1 MANYFEELN
10 SVDLTGKIEKKNG
23 LSYVAWAYAW
33 GEVKK
38 KHPDATYKIY
48 KNEQGWNYHTDGR
61 TCWVETGVT
70 ANNIEHIEHL
80 AIMDFKNK
88 SIPLDNVTSMDVTKS
103 IQRALT
109 KACARHGL
117 GLYVYA
123 GEDLPEDTDKHS
135 PNINQP
141 SKLTLE
147 EQIANCTTE
156 DELSALYN
164 ANKVLITS
172 SDSLLTKMAEKGKK
186 LRQVA

>member
-10 SVDLTGKIEKKNG
+10 SVDFTGKVEKKNG

-33 GEVKK
+33 GELKK
-38 KHPDATYKIY
+38 KHPDATYHIY
-48 KNEQGWNYHTDGR
+48 KNDQGWNYHTDGR

-88 SIPLDNVTSMDVTKS
+88 SIPLENVTSMDVTKS
-103 IQRALT
+103 LQRALT

-123 GEDLPEDTDKHS
+123 GEDLPEDLDPKTTNTTSTK
-135 PNINQP
+135 
-141 SKLTLE
+141 KTLE

-164 ANKVLITS
+164 AHKTLITS